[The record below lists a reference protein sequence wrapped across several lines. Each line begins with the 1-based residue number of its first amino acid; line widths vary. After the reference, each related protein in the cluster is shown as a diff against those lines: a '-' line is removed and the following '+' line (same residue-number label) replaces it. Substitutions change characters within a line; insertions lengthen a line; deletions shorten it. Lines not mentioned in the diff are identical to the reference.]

1 MKIAFDYEMNAER
14 LLQVYPHRKAFL
26 KHSELSG
33 KKTINFKPTN
43 NDQQEEIRKEKKI
56 WVLNFLS
63 LANPFSNKVF
73 NLLTLY

>member
-26 KHSELSG
+26 KHSESSG

-43 NDQQEEIRKEKKI
+43 HDQQEEIRKEKKI
-56 WVLNFLS
+56 WSLNVLS

>member
-14 LLQVYPHRKAFL
+14 LLQVYPHRK
-26 KHSELSG
+26 
-33 KKTINFKPTN
+33 KKTINFKPAN
-43 NDQQEEIRKEKKI
+43 HDQQEEIRKEKKI